1 MGSPEH
7 IWILISRKLTGEAS
21 ETELRELQEFI
32 DKNPGIQPF
41 MEMVTSMWK
50 PGVKN
55 NMSEA
60 EQAFSKHMKRME
72 DMSQKE
78 QAEPKPIWQNESVVR
93 NSRFRFFN
101 SGVLGNYFKVIYRN
115 LYRFKSFTVINIT
128 GLAIGMASAI
138 LILLLVQNELSYD
151 QFHEKKDRIYE
162 LINRGMLNGHMEI
175 FGTPSVLA
183 TVLKTEYPQVEE
195 VTRLNGTGPIVLSA
209 NDKQIEGKGMMVD
222 SGFLRIFSYPTFKR
236 KPGNG
241 IKLSSFCRADRILC
255 QKILCRR

>member
-1 MGSPEH
+1 MGSPER

-21 ETELRELQEFI
+21 ETELLELLEII

-41 MEMVTSMWK
+41 MELATDMWK
-50 PGVKN
+50 SQTKN
-55 NMSEA
+55 NMPEL
-60 EQAFSKHMKRME
+60 EQAFSRHMHRME
-72 DMSQKE
+72 DLAQQHRVTEKQVWKS
-78 QAEPKPIWQNESVVR
+78 ESVMKTP
-93 NSRFRFFN
+93 RFQFLN
-101 SGVLGNYFKVIYRN
+101 SGIFKNYFKVIYRN

-151 QFHEKKDRIYE
+151 QFHEKKDRIYS
-162 LINRGMLNGHMEI
+162 LYTRGMLNGRIEL
-175 FGTPSVLA
+175 FGTPSVLF

-222 SGFLRIFSYPTFKR
+222 SGFLKIFSYP
-236 KPGNG
+236 
-241 IKLSSFCRADRILC
+241 
-255 QKILCRR
+255 